1 MANYHNPIT
10 PYVMRESQFPSL
22 DQQRNFLRA
31 YVEHRLAGTYGT
43 KISNTPD
50 HSALTSFNLDAHTP
64 ALSYKEEEADRQLV
78 VEEAVETLIEETRVW
93 RAASHAVWCVWGIVQ
108 AKVRPDDVGKGKFF
122 KMDLDDVGAAVGDTE
137 DKKEEDKDEFD
148 YLGYA
153 QQRALLFWGDML
165 ELGLVKHEDVDEF
178 VLKNAK
184 KVE

>member
-10 PYVMRESQFPSL
+10 PYAMCESQFPSL

-43 KISNTPD
+43 KISTNTPD
-50 HSALTSFNLDAHTP
+50 HSTLTSFNLDARTP
-64 ALSYKEEEADRQLV
+64 VLSYKEEEAVRQRV
-78 VEEAVETLIEETRVW
+78 VEEAVETLLEETRVW

-108 AKVRPDDVGKGKFF
+108 AKVRPNDVGKGKLF
-122 KMDLDDVGAAVGDTE
+122 KKDLDAAAGDME
-137 DKKEEDKDEFD
+137 DKKEENEDEFD

-165 ELGLVKHEDVDEF
+165 ELGLVKREDVDEF

>member
-1 MANYHNPIT
+1 MANYHNPIA
-10 PYVMRESQFPSL
+10 PYAMCESQFPSL

-43 KISNTPD
+43 KISANNPD
-50 HSALTSFNLDAHTP
+50 NSTSASFNLDAHTLAP
-64 ALSYKEEEADRQLV
+64 SYKEEETARQHV
-78 VEEAVETLIEETRVW
+78 VEEAVEALLEEARVW

-108 AKVRPDDVGKGKFF
+108 AKLGPSDAGKEKLLGDGLEDVS
-122 KMDLDDVGAAVGDTE
+122 AAVDDMKDE
-137 DKKEEDKDEFD
+137 KDEDEFD

-165 ELGLVKHEDVDEF
+165 NLGLVKHEDVDEF

-184 KVE
+184 KVEG

>member
-1 MANYHNPIT
+1 MSNYHDPIT
-10 PYVMRESQFPSL
+10 PYAVRESQFPNL

-43 KISNTPD
+43 KTSTNTPD
-50 HSALTSFNLDAHTP
+50 HSTLTSFNLDARKP
-64 ALSYKEEEADRQLV
+64 ALSYREEETDRQRV
-78 VEEAVETLIEETRVW
+78 VEETVETLLEETRVW

-108 AKVRPDDVGKGKFF
+108 AKVSVNDVSKGKLF
-122 KMDLDDVGAAVGDTE
+122 KKDLNDASAAAGDTK
-137 DKKEEDKDEFD
+137 DKKEDEDEFD
-148 YLGYA
+148 YLSYA

-165 ELGLVKHEDVDEF
+165 ELGLVEHQAVDEF